1 MRQKTLH
8 ENATLTDRQEYL
20 YIEHAII
27 EQQDSS
33 VCIIQGTAKTPI
45 PIASI
50 GCLILGPGTMIT
62 HRTIEAMADSG
73 CLLIWSGEHLRTW
86 YAAGTQSDRSSQ
98 HIQTQA
104 RCWAD
109 KTAHMKIVRWM
120 YAQRFPDLDMR
131 GLSLEQ
137 MRGMEGQRVHDLYQ
151 KYAEQYHVEWAG
163 RVYRQDDWES
173 QPLIQQAL
181 TTGCQLLYHVSH
193 AAILLMGYEPAL
205 GFIHTGKCE
214 SFVYDLADLY
224 KADFVIPQAF
234 SGVSLGKDLE
244 HIRYDMRIDMQQGKI
259 LKRMEKDLLAM
270 FADYETADISGLWD
284 GDEVAKSGLNY
295 RNKME

>member
-50 GCLILGPGTMIT
+50 GCLILGPGTTIT
-62 HRTIEAMADSG
+62 HRAIEAMADSG

-86 YAAGTQSDRSSQ
+86 YAAGTQSDRSSL

-137 MRGMEGQRVHDLYQ
+137 MRGMEGQRVHALYQ
-151 KYAEQYHVEWAG
+151 KYAEQYHVEWSG
-163 RVYRQDDWES
+163 RIYRQ
-173 QPLIQQAL
+173 
-181 TTGCQLLYHVSH
+181 
-193 AAILLMGYEPAL
+193 
-205 GFIHTGKCE
+205 
-214 SFVYDLADLY
+214 
-224 KADFVIPQAF
+224 
-234 SGVSLGKDLE
+234 SLSTLE
-244 HIRYDMRIDMQQGKI
+244 FR
-259 LKRMEKDLLAM
+259 
-270 FADYETADISGLWD
+270 
-284 GDEVAKSGLNY
+284 
-295 RNKME
+295 